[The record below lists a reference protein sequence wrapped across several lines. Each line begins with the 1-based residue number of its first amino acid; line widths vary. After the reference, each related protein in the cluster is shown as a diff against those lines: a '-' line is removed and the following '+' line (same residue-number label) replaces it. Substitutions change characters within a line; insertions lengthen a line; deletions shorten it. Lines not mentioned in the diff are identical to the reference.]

1 MNSLILATGSTDKDH
16 PLREDIRLL
25 GRMLG
30 DSIREQEGDRIFD
43 LIERT
48 RQNSISFQRDGGAQ
62 ARHELESVLNDLDAD
77 DTIAVVRAYSYFSL
91 LANIAEDQH
100 HIRRRR
106 AHELAG
112 SHPREGSVA
121 LAIDRVLRANVP
133 LSDLITFLSG
143 ALVAPVLTA
152 HPTEVQRKSI
162 LDLQK
167 QIARLLTERDREQL
181 TPEEE
186 AHNAEGLRRAVLT
199 LWQTR
204 ILRELRLTVKD
215 EIENGLSYY
224 QHTFMSELPRFYG
237 DIEDVLESR
246 GSDALRVA
254 SFLRMGSWIGGDRD
268 GNPFVTDE
276 VMAHALS
283 QHCAT
288 IMDFYLEEIN
298 RLGSELSQSV
308 RLVDVSPDLE
318 ALAHQS
324 VDESE
329 HRRDE
334 PYRRALIGIYARL
347 SETSCVLDGHLPE
360 HQELVPAPAYSD
372 PTQFADDLAIIAKSL
387 EANGGARIAGG
398 RLRALRRSV
407 DVFGFHL
414 ATLDMRQHAAV
425 HESVIDELF
434 TSGAHKL
441 GYAKL
446 SEKERRELL
455 LQELRVPRPLR
466 SPHIEYSDSTRKEFA
481 IIDAAARLQERF
493 GRQALANYIVSGT
506 DDVSDLLEVAVL
518 LKESGLLVPG
528 KRPQLHLNLIPLF
541 ETIEDL
547 RNSARVMEA
556 LFEEPCYRELVR
568 CRGDIQEVMLGYSDS
583 NKDGG
588 FLTANWELYKAEVE
602 LVKVFAKHGVR
613 LRLFHGRGGTV
624 GRGGGPSYNAILAQ
638 PPRSVAGQI
647 RITEQ
652 GEVIASKYS
661 DPEIGRRNLETLV
674 AATLEA
680 SLLESTDDSHE
691 HPDYQ
696 AAMED
701 MSASAF
707 RAYRELV
714 YETPGFVTFF
724 RTVTPIAEIA
734 DLNVGSRPASRK
746 NSDRIEDL
754 RAIPWVF
761 SWSLAR
767 IMLPGWYGFGSAVE
781 AWLSSRGNNGLPLL
795 QEMYEKWPFFHALLS
810 NMDMVLAKSDISI
823 ASRYAELVN
832 DVEVR
837 QRVFSRIE
845 QEWHRTV
852 KWLLAITGQKFLLEA
867 NPALARSLQ
876 SRSPYIDP
884 LNHLQVDLLRRYRKG
899 GADDKLKRAILLT
912 INGITAGLRNS
923 G

>member
-1 MNSLILATGSTDKDH
+1 MNSLILAADQTEKDL

-25 GRMLG
+25 GRLLG
-30 DSIREQEGDRIFD
+30 DTIREQEGDRIFD

-48 RQNSISFQRDGGAQ
+48 RQNSIAFQRDGDAQ
-62 ARHELESVLNDLDAD
+62 AKRELESVLNDLDAD
-77 DTIAVVRAYSYFSL
+77 DTIAVIRAYSYFSL

-106 AHELAG
+106 AHEIAG
-112 SHPREGSVA
+112 SSPREGSVV
-121 LAIDRVLRANVP
+121 LAIDRALAANIP
-133 LSDLITFLSG
+133 LSGIVSFFSD
-143 ALVAPVLTA
+143 ALVVPVLTA

-181 TPEEE
+181 TQDED
-186 AHNAEGLRRAVLT
+186 ARNAEDLRRAVLT

-204 ILRELRLTVKD
+204 ILRELRLTVND
-215 EIENGLSYY
+215 EIENGLTYY
-224 QHTFMSELPRFYG
+224 QHTFMSEVPRLYAHV
-237 DIEDVLESR
+237 EDVLESK
-246 GSDALRVA
+246 GSDAPRVA

-276 VMAHALS
+276 VMAHALAK
-283 QHCAT
+283 HCAT
-288 IMDFYLEEIN
+288 IMDFYFEELHS
-298 RLGSELSQSV
+298 LGRELSQSV
-308 RLVDVSPDLE
+308 RLIEVSPALE
-318 ALAHQS
+318 ALAALS

-334 PYRRALIGIYARL
+334 LYRRALIGIYARL
-347 SETSCVLDGHLPE
+347 SETSRVIDQHVPDRRALG
-360 HQELVPAPAYSD
+360 PAPAYSD
-372 PTQFADDLAIIAKSL
+372 PADFAVDLAVIAESL
-387 EANGGARIAGG
+387 DANGGARIARG
-398 RLRALRRSV
+398 RLRALRRAV

-414 ATLDMRQHAAV
+414 VTLDMRQHAAV

-434 TSGAHKL
+434 ARGARKP
-441 GYAKL
+441 GYARL
-446 SEKERRELL
+446 PESERRAWL
-455 LQELRVPRPLR
+455 LQELQVPRPLR
-466 SPHIEYSDSTRKEFA
+466 SPHVDYSDVALNEFA
-481 IIDAAARLQERF
+481 IIDTAARLRQRF
-493 GRQALANYIVSGT
+493 GPQALANYIVSEAG
-506 DDVSDLLEVAVL
+506 DVSDLLEVAVL
-518 LKESGLLVPG
+518 LKESGLLLPG
-528 KRPQLHLNLIPLF
+528 KTPELHLNLIPLF

-547 RNSARVMEA
+547 RNSSQVMEA
-556 LFEEPCYRELVR
+556 LFSEPYYRELVR
-568 CRGDIQEVMLGYSDS
+568 CRDDVQEIMLGYSDS

-588 FLTANWELYKAEVE
+588 FLTANWELYKAEAG
-602 LVKVFAKHGVR
+602 LVKVFAKHGIR

-624 GRGGGPSYNAILAQ
+624 GRGGGPSYSAILAQ
-638 PPRSVAGQI
+638 PPGSVAGQI

-661 DPEIGRRNLETLV
+661 DPDIGRRNLETLV

-680 SLLESTDDSHE
+680 SLLDSKDHSQE
-691 HPDYQ
+691 YPEYRK
-696 AAMED
+696 ALEET
-701 MSASAF
+701 SAIAF
-707 RAYRELV
+707 SAYRELV

-724 RTVTPIAEIA
+724 REATPIAEIA

-746 NSDRIEDL
+746 KSDRIEDL

-767 IMLPGWYGFGSAVE
+767 IMLPGWYGFGSAIETWV
-781 AWLSSRGNNGLPLL
+781 SNRGDGGLALL

-823 ASRYAELVN
+823 ASRYAELVG
-832 DVEVR
+832 DTDLR
-837 QRVFSRIE
+837 QRVFSSIE

-852 KWLLAITGQKFLLEA
+852 KWLLVITGQESLLDA
-867 NPALARSLQ
+867 NRALARSLH